1 MSDRKI
7 GRIKETRKRRKKK
20 NLGRDTGLR
29 TTCWALMRKEWHTER
44 RQVDDV
50 CWYGK

>member
-1 MSDRKI
+1 MGDGKI
-7 GRIKETRKRRKKK
+7 GRIKETRKRRKKE
-20 NLGRDTGLR
+20 NSGRDIGLR
-29 TTCWALMRKEWHTER
+29 TCCALMRKEWHKER